1 MWSQVGLRK
10 HYHKQSSW
18 RWWTSNWAI
27 PGPKRWCCESATLSR
42 PANSESTAVPTGLE
56 KAIFH
61 SNPKEDNAKECSKY
75 CTVTLRSHAR
85 KVMLKILPA
94 RLQQYMNWEL
104 PDVQAEFRK
113 GRDQI
118 AYLSWIIG
126 KERKFEKNIYFCFIN
141 YAKAFDCVVHTQSK
155 REREWERERERNLGK
170 ILKEM
175 GEPDYLTCLLRT
187 LYVDQE
193 AIVRTRYGTM
203 DWFKVG
209 QGVCQGYN

>member
-1 MWSQVGLRK
+1 
-10 HYHKQSSW
+10 
-18 RWWTSNWAI
+18 
-27 PGPKRWCCESATLSR
+27 
-42 PANSESTAVPTGLE
+42 
-56 KAIFH
+56 
-61 SNPKEDNAKECSKY
+61 
-75 CTVTLRSHAR
+75 
-85 KVMLKILPA
+85 MLKILPA

-203 DWFKVG
+203 DWFKIGKWLRKAVNCHLAYLMYMQSTSCEMPG
-209 QGVCQGYN
+209 WMKYKLESKLPGGTSVTSDMPHL